1 MIARFYCPFPLAPG
15 AIVDLPPEAAH
26 HATRVL
32 RLAEGD
38 TVELFDG
45 RGGEWRG
52 HLRRTGKTVAVAL
65 EFFIAEDREAPLRL
79 TIAQALPAADKM
91 DWIIQKG
98 VELGAA
104 EFRPLVAR
112 RSVMR
117 LSGERMERR
126 VMHWQNVAVAAC
138 EQCRRNRVP
147 QVATPV
153 DLTQFLG
160 EAAGQNDI
168 RLILAP
174 GADLRLAQMSRPAGG
189 VTLLVGPEG
198 GFEDGELA
206 AAASAGFRGLSLGPR
221 VLRTETAA
229 MAALSAMMA
238 LWGDF

>member
-15 AIVDLPPEAAH
+15 AIVELPPEAAH

-32 RLAEGD
+32 RLSEGD
-38 TVELFDG
+38 FVELFDG

-52 HLRRTGKTVAVAL
+52 RLRYSGKTVTVAL
-65 EFFIAEDREAPLRL
+65 EFFVAEDREAPLRV

-98 VELGAA
+98 VELGAV
-104 EFRPLVAR
+104 EFRPLIAR
-112 RSVMR
+112 RSVIR
-117 LSGERMERR
+117 LSGERMQRR
-126 VMHWQNVAVAAC
+126 VNHWQNVAVAAC

-147 QVATPV
+147 RVAAPV
-153 DLTQFLG
+153 DLPQFLG
-160 EAAGQNDI
+160 EAAAQNDI
-168 RLILAP
+168 RLIMAP

-189 VTLLVGPEG
+189 VTLLIGPEG

>member
-38 TVELFDG
+38 AVDLFDG

-52 HLRRTGKTVAVAL
+52 RLQRTGKTVTVAL
-65 EFFIAEDREAPLRL
+65 EFFAPEDRESPLWV
-79 TIAQALPAADKM
+79 TIAQGLPAADKM

-98 VELGAA
+98 VELGVA

-112 RSVMR
+112 RSVIR

-126 VMHWQNVAVAAC
+126 VNHWQNVAVAAC

-147 QVATPV
+147 RVAAPV
-153 DLTQFLG
+153 DLSQFLG
-160 EAAGQNDI
+160 EAAEQNDI

-174 GADLRLAQMSRPAGG
+174 GADLRLPNMPRPAGK
-189 VTLLVGPEG
+189 VTLLIGPEG
-198 GFEDGELA
+198 GFEEGELA
-206 AAASAGFRGLSLGPR
+206 AAATVGFRAVSLGPR

-229 MAALSAMMA
+229 MAALAAMMA